1 MQALVWEGA
10 WQMPL
15 QDIDAP
21 EPGPEDVIV
30 AVEAAGICGSDVH
43 GYTGSTGRRFSGI
56 VMGHEFAG
64 QIKALGSA
72 VTEHRIG
79 GRVIVHPILTCGE
92 CIQCLAG
99 RPNICMKRK
108 LIGIHQHGAYS
119 EAVLVPQSQLYP
131 LPDHLTYEQGAFAEP
146 LGIALHA
153 VNNTPFNPTDT
164 IVIVGA
170 GPIGLLTMLAARRK
184 GVARIIVTDRIASRL
199 ERAKQLGADEV
210 INVAEQDAV
219 ARVCELTQGAGAD
232 AAIEAV
238 GITAT
243 VQQALALTRTAGHIT
258 WIGNA
263 QPEVAINMQ
272 DVVGREIT
280 IRGTYGFYQEFG
292 EAINA
297 LATGEI
303 DVRPLIDR
311 VAPLAEGP
319 DIFRS
324 LADGSL
330 DAVKVILHP

>member
-15 QDIDAP
+15 QDIDAS

-64 QIKALGSA
+64 QIKAVGSA
-72 VTEHRIG
+72 VTEHHIG
-79 GRVIVHPILTCGE
+79 DRVIVHPILTCGE

-108 LIGIHQHGAYS
+108 LIGIHQHGAYAES
-119 EAVLVPQSQLYP
+119 VLVPQSQLYP

-199 ERAKQLGADEV
+199 ARAKQLGADEV

-219 ARVCELTQGAGAD
+219 ARVRELTQGAGAD
-232 AAIEAV
+232 ASIEAV
-238 GITAT
+238 GATAT

-280 IRGTYGFYQEFG
+280 IRGTYGFYKEFG

-311 VAPLAEGP
+311 IATLAEGP